1 MKNVMDEER
10 SRTACREYEAK
21 LESYLEGAEDSAA
34 EEMKAHLARCA
45 ACRGGLED
53 ARLARDLLRE
63 RLEPASEP
71 SGAFATRV
79 LMGIREQ
86 EAMRQQFWRPLE
98 ALASRLAVV
107 AAMAL
112 FVLSVFLF
120 ELGPTRLGAHGTSR
134 TEVSESF
141 PELGGQSPSDEILQ
155 PLVGSGNGH

>member
-1 MKNVMDEER
+1 MDEER
-10 SRTACREYEAK
+10 RRTACREYEAK
-21 LESYLEGAEDSAA
+21 LESYLEGAEDSA
-34 EEMKAHLARCA
+34 EEVKAHLARCA

-53 ARLARDLLRE
+53 ARLARELLRE
-63 RLEPASEP
+63 GLESAREP

-79 LMGIREQ
+79 LAGIREQ

-98 ALASRLAVV
+98 ALALRLAAV

-112 FVLSVFLF
+112 LVLSVFLF
-120 ELGPTRLGAHGTSR
+120 ELGPTRLVVRGISR

-141 PELGGQSPSDEILQ
+141 PELGGQPPSDEILQ